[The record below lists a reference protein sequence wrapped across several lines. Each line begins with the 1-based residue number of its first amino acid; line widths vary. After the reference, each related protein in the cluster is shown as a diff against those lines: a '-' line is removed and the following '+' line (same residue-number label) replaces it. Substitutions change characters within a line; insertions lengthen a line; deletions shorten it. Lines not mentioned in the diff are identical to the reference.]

1 MTLQESGCL
10 MAKVYDLKKLKNFL
24 GEYLELKGID
34 TSKLMRCFS
43 KEHEDRNPSMSYFA
57 PGKICKC
64 FACGEKYD
72 IFKLVGEEYGI
83 EDFKERAKKV
93 DELYNHRELI
103 EDANKTIYSKK
114 NTFIELSKNEGY
126 VENNKERKNL
136 IYLIPRYEAYIKKC
150 IDNLKD
156 CDYLT
161 KRGISKKVQEKYHIG
176 YDPNF
181 KKGEWKAIIIP
192 TFLCCF
198 TARNIDKNAKD
209 KIRKVG
215 DTQIFNLWELREKE
229 NINKDFYI
237 VEGEIDALSIIETGR
252 KSLALGSIQNIQLL
266 IKKFEEDIPK
276 NKIYLMLDND
286 KRGQKAQKELYK
298 LLKEIGVNCIS
309 TNILGKYK
317 DPNEYLVKD
326 RLGFIDTL
334 NNLENNKW
342 LSRRVEFSIV
352 D

>member
-1 MTLQESGCL
+1 M
-10 MAKVYDLKKLKNFL
+10 
-24 GEYLELKGID
+24 
-34 TSKLMRCFS
+34 
-43 KEHEDRNPSMSYFA
+43 
-57 PGKICKC
+57 
-64 FACGEKYD
+64 
-72 IFKLVGEEYGI
+72 
-83 EDFKERAKKV
+83 
-93 DELYNHRELI
+93 
-103 EDANKTIYSKK
+103 
-114 NTFIELSKNEGY
+114 
-126 VENNKERKNL
+126 
-136 IYLIPRYEAYIKKC
+136 
-150 IDNLKD
+150 DNLKD

-161 KRGISKKVQEKYHIG
+161 KRGISKEVQEKYHIG

-215 DTQIFNLWELREKE
+215 GTQIFNLWELREKE

-252 KSLALGSIQNIQLL
+252 KALALGSIQNIQLL
-266 IKKFEEDIPK
+266 IRKFEEDIPK
-276 NKIYLMLDND
+276 NRIYLMLDND

-298 LLKEIGVNCIS
+298 LLKEIGVNCVS

-342 LSRRVEFSIV
+342 LSKRVEFSIV